1 MKTEANYL
9 PIFGLITNEVWIC
22 LFMNAIP
29 ISGISVMCIW
39 LLFILFFF
47 RSNGLFTVS
56 KCSTYI
62 IHGLIADQLLSIILM
77 CPLFGSRVCTFPL
90 LSLSCFNP
98 VYSCEIH
105 FKIWGSFTNLN
116 DRKHSL
122 SNIKCP
128 PHPTPTTG
136 GWTTNLYATSN
147 TCMNANPSIGGI
159 LITSMLFV

>member
-1 MKTEANYL
+1 MKSEFVGSWMLSLYL
-9 PIFGLITNEVWIC
+9 VLVSC
-22 LFMNAIP
+22 AYDYY
-29 ISGISVMCIW
+29 SYCV
-39 LLFILFFF
+39 FF
-47 RSNGLFTVS
+47 RSNGLFYVS

-62 IHGLIADQLLSIILM
+62 MHGLIADQLLSIILM

-128 PHPTPTTG
+128 PYPTPTTG
-136 GWTTNLYATSN
+136 GWTTNLCAMSN

-159 LITSMLFV
+159 